1 MFTVTNHPVHI
12 VTKDN
17 ILSPSA
23 LIPFCAFG
31 GSMSAMGVKI
41 DEFDSPVCNSFQA
54 KIQNDQLCYEV
65 DLNKIINEKKIDV
78 NFGLKAGFSFIL
90 DYNEDRQVQTIDD
103 KPYVKVDSEWLNN
116 FNPNAEKDIDQ
127 HAFIYLDTIGMKR
140 NIN

>member
-1 MFTVTNHPVHI
+1 
-12 VTKDN
+12 
-17 ILSPSA
+17 
-23 LIPFCAFG
+23 
-31 GSMSAMGVKI
+31 MSAMGVKI
-41 DEFDSPVCNSFQA
+41 DLFDGPVCNSFEP

-116 FNPNAEKDIDQ
+116 FNPNAETDKDQ
-127 HAFIYLDTIGMKR
+127 HAFIYLDTIGIL
-140 NIN
+140 NT